1 MAGIF
6 FTTEQAA
13 EGCCLCSLA
22 CRVLCLVTQLCP
34 ILHNPMD
41 CSRQGYS
48 VHGDSPSQ
56 NAGMGCHALLQGIF
70 PTQGL
75 QADSL
80 PLGRLGSPTQHHEC
94 GKYHRIRRS
103 KCLIPCYAH
112 PPQWW
117 STPGPAFSPRGFSPP
132 SFLLTVHLF
141 TEPPVSPS
149 PLSVRGGTVLRCLY
163 LQPSWGEMCS
173 ELLSSQLS
181 RPSPAPGAEE
191 KER

>member
-1 MAGIF
+1 MMNLFWGRQWRCLRSTA
-6 FTTEQAA
+6 
-13 EGCCLCSLA
+13 CCDRSVLSGSLSPCGLQPA
-22 CRVLCLVTQLCP
+22 RLLCP
-34 ILHNPMD
+34 W
-41 CSRQGYS
+41 
-48 VHGDSPSQ
+48 DSPGK
-56 NAGMGCHALLQGIF
+56 NTAVGCHALLQGIF

-117 STPGPAFSPRGFSPP
+117 STPGPAFSPWGFSPP